1 MHFHSTVALAIQAI
15 LFNVVIAKRQQGSCS
30 IKSGGTN
37 TTDDAPAILK
47 AFKQCGRNGRVIFEP
62 TTYYVNSVMNISWLE
77 NVDIE
82 IHGKL
87 LWSTDI
93 PYWLNNSL
101 DVGYQNQS
109 TALIL
114 GGNNV
119 RINGYGKGNFDG
131 NGDYWYQWIR
141 KQPNT
146 SNYPGRPHAVTFDKL
161 TNSAIKGLTFFR
173 SQMWY
178 ARLFW
183 SITLGTGLKAVS
195 NLLLNSHYLAFHKF
209 GLTRAAN
216 TDGADTIRSSHITF
230 NNWTVY
236 NGDDSISLKA
246 NSTDIAIT
254 NSKFYNGLGIAMGS
268 IGQYKD
274 EFETIERVV
283 AENIQYNNTLH
294 AVSDFLIQNFIIG
307 DWVTEISS
315 PSSISK
321 PGQMTRMGIHL
332 TGEGADLDIDLKL
345 KFDFRLGD
353 LLTDL
358 PVASDMKLKNLTAN
372 GLRGAAF
379 AISQCTR
386 FSGAPGQGNCT
397 NSEFQVKN
405 VVIEGL
411 SGTSKSTRV
420 ASLQCS
426 AVAPCTNITISDTT
440 LHLENGTLANG
451 YLCGNV
457 ESSTGFECNGTPC
470 VGGSATG
477 EC

>member
-1 MHFHSTVALAIQAI
+1 MYFPVSLCLALLVELSGLVA
-15 LFNVVIAKRQQGSCS
+15 AKSDQKQCL
-30 IKSGGTN
+30 IKSSGSN
-37 TTDDAPAILK
+37 ATDDAPAILE
-47 AFKQCGRNGRVIFEP
+47 AFHKCGRNGRVIFEP
-62 TTYYVNSVMNISWLE
+62 TTYYVNSIMNISWLE

-93 PYWLNNSL
+93 LYWLNNSME
-101 DVGYQNQS
+101 VGYQNQS
-109 TALIL
+109 TALII

-119 RINGYGKGNFDG
+119 RINGYGKGNLDG

-146 SNYPGRPHAVTFDKL
+146 SNYPGRPHAVTFNGLK
-161 TNSAIKGLTFFR
+161 NSVINGLTLLR
-173 SQMWY
+173 SQMWTM
-178 ARLFW
+178 
-183 SITLGTGLKAVS
+183 SII
-195 NLLLNSHYLAFHKF
+195 NSHHVLLDNILVNNTGNWAQSS
-209 GLTRAAN
+209 N
-216 TDGADTIRSSHITF
+216 TDGADTIYSSHITF

-254 NSKFYNGLGIAMGS
+254 NSKFYNGLGIAIGS
-268 IGQYKD
+268 IGQYND
-274 EFETIERVV
+274 QFETIERLAVQNV
-283 AENIQYNNTLH
+283 QYENTLH
-294 AVSDFLIQNFIIG
+294 AFYVKTWTDDQNG
-307 DWVTEISS
+307 Y
-315 PSSISK
+315 P
-321 PGQMTRMGIHL
+321 PNGG
-332 TGEGADLDIDLKL
+332 GGG
-345 KFDFRLGD
+345 LGF
-353 LLTDL
+353 
-358 PVASDMKLKNLTAN
+358 ASDLTLRNLTVK

-397 NSEFQVKN
+397 NSQFQIKN
-405 VVIEGL
+405 VAIEGL
-411 SGTSKSTRV
+411 SGISKSANV

-426 AVAPCTNITISDTT
+426 GVAPCTDINISDTS
-440 LHLENGTLANG
+440 LHLENGTLAAS

-457 ESSTGFECNGTPC
+457 QDPIGFTCTGTPC

>member
-1 MHFHSTVALAIQAI
+1 MHFHSTIALAIQAI
-15 LFNVVIAKRQQGSCS
+15 LFNVVIAKRQQSSCS
-30 IKSGGTN
+30 IKSGGSN
-37 TTDDAPAILK
+37 ATDDAPAILE

-93 PYWLNNSL
+93 PYWLNNSM

-109 TALIL
+109 TALVL

-161 TNSAIKGLTFFR
+161 TNSAIKGLTFLR

-178 ARLFW
+178 VRLFW

-195 NLLLNSHYLAFHKF
+195 NLLLNSNYLALHKY

-246 NSTDIAIT
+246 NSTDITIT

-274 EFETIERVV
+274 QFETIERVV

-294 AVSDFLIQNFIIG
+294 AFYIKTWTDDQNGYPPNGGGGGLGCKLDFIRHRLFFRNSFLAAN
-307 DWVTEISS
+307 
-315 PSSISK
+315 K
-321 PGQMTRMGIHL
+321 
-332 TGEGADLDIDLKL
+332 IDLKL
-345 KFDFRLGD
+345 NFYFHLGD

-397 NSEFQVKN
+397 NSQFQVKN

-440 LHLENGTLANG
+440 LHLSNGTLANG

-457 ESSTGFECNGTPC
+457 ENSVGFECNGVPC